1 VTSKAPWRPLTRR
14 GFLAMLSA
22 AVAVVAVKRGVAIER
37 GPTPTVW
44 IGHC

>member
-1 VTSKAPWRPLTRR
+1 VIPKAPWRPLTRR

-22 AVAVVAVKRGVAIER
+22 AAAVVAIKRIKRE
-37 GPTPTVW
+37 PTPTVW